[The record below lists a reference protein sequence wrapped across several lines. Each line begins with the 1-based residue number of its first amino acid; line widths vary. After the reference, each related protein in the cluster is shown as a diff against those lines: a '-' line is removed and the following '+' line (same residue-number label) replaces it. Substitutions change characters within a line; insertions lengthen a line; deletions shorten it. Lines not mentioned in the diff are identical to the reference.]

1 MRFCSST
8 ITLIIFFYEE
18 LRASRSEVRG
28 NSLTV
33 YVSNLHC
40 YLNVGW
46 LKRLARRRE
55 GLSRKKVNAQSGI
68 GVKDWRVP
76 MTERKS
82 DQRLNEG

>member
-1 MRFCSST
+1 MTFR
-8 ITLIIFFYEE
+8 IFFYEG

-40 YLNVGW
+40 YLNVWW

-55 GLSRKKVNAQSGI
+55 GLSRKRVNAQSGS

-76 MTERKS
+76 MAERKS
-82 DQRLNEG
+82 DQRLYEG